1 MDVGGRSVC
10 VRLRFDRRT
19 CVAPVAR
26 LRPDPTDHNRLRAF
40 GQGTCLALAA
50 ATEVILSTAQSS
62 AAAPPAPATA
72 AQRETQLTAALVAG
86 AMVLG
91 AVLQI
96 WIPPGPLTLVA
107 ASGIASLVVLG
118 LSFAVPG
125 RLRTTLAGFRFTATL
140 LIALAIFA
148 IIGTLVLQ
156 GKPHALYLQRYGAF
170 GPIIVALRFDDIF
183 HGLPFAGLNALFGA
197 AILASASLRWPISAK
212 RAGFFIAHVG
222 LLLSGAGAAASSV
235 LSVRGRIDLFAG
247 GDVATA
253 VRVSK
258 GGMPVGTA
266 APLGFELKLDQ
277 FDLVNYNSE
286 YLVAYYEKVRV
297 VRDGIELEDYK
308 LKTSFSPCVE
318 RSAFHKANECE
329 PDLSK
334 HRLPGGDSF
343 RIKAL
348 FPDFTTVHKV
358 VPAAGGKPALQ
369 ATLGGETRWL
379 MEGESIVS
387 PDGLTAVAFGM
398 QRPTPPPGVLTAF
411 LVSGADRKVVIHTAD
426 GEMSAP
432 LTPGL
437 QLGGGVVKLGELVE
451 SAARTDEYATRSKEW
466 RNPVAI
472 IETHVG
478 GRVEEQ
484 LVSAVKP
491 RGVFLGSDKAALV
504 FEKRDK
510 EVKAFLSH
518 VTARQGDKVERAVI
532 SVNDPMTFGG
542 WTLYQVNYNP
552 EEPNYSGLEAVR
564 DPGVTWVFLG
574 FALICAGVAYMFYV
588 EPRLRGG
595 GIDRT
600 AAPPAAGTPS

>member
-1 MDVGGRSVC
+1 MS
-10 VRLRFDRRT
+10 
-19 CVAPVAR
+19 PV
-26 LRPDPTDHNRLRAF
+26 PS
-40 GQGTCLALAA
+40 
-50 ATEVILSTAQSS
+50 ST
-62 AAAPPAPATA
+62 AAPPPAGKA
-72 AQRETQLTAALVAG
+72 AERETQLTAALVAG

-96 WIPPGPLTLVA
+96 WVPPGPLTLVA

-118 LSFAVPG
+118 LAFAVPG

-156 GKPHALYLQRYGAF
+156 GKPHELYRQRYGAF
-170 GPIIVALRFDDIF
+170 GPIIILLRFDDIF

-197 AILASASLRWPISAK
+197 AILSSASLRWPISAR

-235 LSVRGRIDLFAG
+235 LSVRGRIDLMAG
-247 GDVATA
+247 GDVATH
-253 VRVSK
+253 VRVTK
-258 GGMPVGTA
+258 GGMPAGVA
-266 APLGFELKLDQ
+266 APLGFELKLEQ

-297 VRDGIELEDYK
+297 VRDGVQLEDYK

-318 RSAFHKANECE
+318 RSAFTKANDCE

-343 RIKAL
+343 RLKAL
-348 FPDFTTVHKV
+348 YPDFTTVQKV
-358 VPAAGGKPALQ
+358 VPAPNGRPALQ
-369 ATLGGETRWL
+369 VTLGGVTRWL
-379 MEGESIVS
+379 MEGEALTSA
-387 PDGLTAVAFGM
+387 DGLTAVAFGA
-398 QRPTPPPGVLTAF
+398 QRPAPPAGVLTSF
-411 LVSGADRKVVIHTAD
+411 LVSAADRVVTIHTGD

-432 LTPGL
+432 LAPGL
-437 QLGGGVVKLGELVE
+437 QLGGGVVKLGQLIE
-451 SAARTDEYATRSKEW
+451 SAARTDDYATRSKAW
-466 RNPVAI
+466 RNPVAVL
-472 IETHVG
+472 ETQVG
-478 GRVEEQ
+478 AKVEEH
-484 LVSAVKP
+484 LVSAAKP
-491 RGVFLGSDKAALV
+491 RGVFLGSDRAALV

-518 VTARQGDKVERAVI
+518 VTARKGEDVERAVI
-532 SVNDPMTFGG
+532 SVNDPFTFGG

-552 EEPNYSGLEAVR
+552 DEPNYSGLEAVR

-588 EPRLRGG
+588 EPRLRAG
-595 GIDRT
+595 GIDRP

>member
-1 MDVGGRSVC
+1 MS
-10 VRLRFDRRT
+10 
-19 CVAPVAR
+19 P
-26 LRPDPTDHNRLRAF
+26 
-40 GQGTCLALAA
+40 
-50 ATEVILSTAQSS
+50 ATS
-62 AAAPPAPATA
+62 PATA
-72 AQRETQLTAALVAG
+72 QPAATSAQREAQLTAGLVAG

-156 GKPHALYLQRYGAF
+156 GKPRALYLARYGAF
-170 GPIIVALRFDDIF
+170 GPIITALRFDDIF

-222 LLLSGAGAAASSV
+222 LLISGAGAAASSV
-235 LSVRGRIDLFAG
+235 LSVRGRIDLLAG
-247 GDVATA
+247 GDVATH

-258 GGMPVGTA
+258 GGLPVGTA
-266 APLGFELKLDQ
+266 EPLGFELKLDQ

-286 YLVAYYEKVRV
+286 YIIAYYEKVRV
-297 VRDGIELEDYK
+297 VRDGVPLEDFK
-308 LKTSFSPCVE
+308 LKTSFSPCLE
-318 RSAFHKANECE
+318 RNAFSKADECDV
-329 PDLSK
+329 DLSK
-334 HRLPGGDSF
+334 HRLPGGDHF
-343 RIKAL
+343 RLKAVY
-348 FPDFTTVHKV
+348 PDFTTVQHV
-358 VPAAGGKPALQ
+358 AAAPGGQPAVQ
-369 ATLGGETRWL
+369 VTLAGETRWL
-379 MEGESIVS
+379 MDGERLAT
-387 PDGLTAVAFGM
+387 PDGLTAVVFGKE
-398 QRPTPPPGVLTAF
+398 RPQPPAGVLTSF
-411 LVSGADRKVVIHTAD
+411 LVSAADRKVVIHTAD

-432 LTPGL
+432 LAEGAAL
-437 QLGGGVVKLGELVE
+437 AGGALRIGQVLE
-451 SAARTDEYATRSKEW
+451 SATRTDQYATRSPRW
-466 RNPVAI
+466 RNPVAV
-472 IETHVG
+472 IETTVG
-478 GRVEEQ
+478 GQVQEQ
-484 LVSAVKP
+484 VVSAAKP
-491 RGVFLGSDKAALV
+491 RGVFLGRDQRAALV
-504 FEKRDK
+504 FEKREK

-518 VTARQGDKVERAVI
+518 VTARRGDELQRAVI
-532 SVNDPMTFGG
+532 SVNDPFTFAG

-595 GIDRT
+595 GIDRPT
-600 AAPPAAGTPS
+600 TPPAAGSPS

>member
-1 MDVGGRSVC
+1 MSPSP
-10 VRLRFDRRT
+10 
-19 CVAPVAR
+19 ASPA
-26 LRPDPTDHNRLRAF
+26 A
-40 GQGTCLALAA
+40 AA
-50 ATEVILSTAQSS
+50 ATG
-62 AAAPPAPATA
+62 
-72 AQRETQLTAALVAG
+72 AQREAQLTALLVAG
-86 AMVLG
+86 ALVIG
-91 AVLQI
+91 AVAQI

-125 RLRTTLAGFRFTATL
+125 RLRTTLAGFRFTSTL

-286 YLVAYYEKVRV
+286 YRIAYYEKVRV
-297 VRDGIELEDYK
+297 VRDGVPLEDYK

-318 RSAFHKANECE
+318 RDAFGSADECT
-329 PDLSK
+329 PDFTR

-343 RIKAL
+343 RLKAL
-348 FPDFTTVHKV
+348 YPDYTTTQQV
-358 VPAAGGKPALQ
+358 VAMPNGKPAVQ
-369 ATLGGETRWL
+369 VTLAGETRWL
-379 MEGESIVS
+379 LDGETLRSG
-387 PDGLTAVAFGM
+387 DGRTAVAFGW
-398 QRPTPPPGVLTAF
+398 QRPAAPQGVLTSF
-411 LVSGADRKVVIHTAD
+411 LISGADRRVVVQTAD
-426 GEMSAP
+426 GQMTAP
-432 LTPGL
+432 LVEG
-437 QLGGGVVKLGELVE
+437 QAVAGVLRVGKLLE
-451 SAARTDEYATRSKEW
+451 SASATEGPGTRSTKW
-466 RNPVAI
+466 RNPVAVV
-472 IETHVG
+472 ETTVG
-478 GRVEEQ
+478 GKTTEQ
-484 LVSAVKP
+484 VVAASQP
-491 RGVFLGSDKAALV
+491 RGIFLGGDRAALV

-518 VTARQGDKVERAVI
+518 VTVRQGATQERAVI
-532 SVNDPMTFGG
+532 SVNDPFTFGG

-552 EEPNYSGLEAVR
+552 EQPDYSGLEAVR
-564 DPGVTWVFLG
+564 DPGVPWVFLG
-574 FALICAGVAYMFYV
+574 FTLICLGVAYMFYV